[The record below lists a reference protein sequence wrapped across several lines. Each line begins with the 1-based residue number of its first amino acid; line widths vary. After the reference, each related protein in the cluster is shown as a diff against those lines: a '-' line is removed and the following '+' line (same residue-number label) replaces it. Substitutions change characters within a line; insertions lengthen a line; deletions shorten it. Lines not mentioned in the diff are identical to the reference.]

1 MRCGACSHAWK
12 LDGQALMSV
21 MLQGSVRQGRLIL
34 DIDVAV
40 GDEIVAIS
48 GVNGIGKTTFLR
60 VLAGLL
66 PLGTGTLQVNGNVL
80 DGALNNIDRQIFVPA
95 HLRNV
100 GMVFQ
105 DNVLLPFLSALDNV
119 AYPLMATGIGRQQ
132 AQQFAID
139 AMEQHGI
146 GHLAQMKPTQLSGG
160 QQQRVA
166 LVRALIN
173 KPQLVLLDEPLS
185 ALDVDARREVRG
197 WLRDQLKSVPG
208 TKFVV
213 THDLVDIAELCDR
226 EIAFMQPQLQLL
238 GNETQTTIVR

>member
-1 MRCGACSHAWK
+1 
-12 LDGQALMSV
+12 MSV
-21 MLQGSVRQGRLIL
+21 VLKGSVRQGRLIL
-34 DIDVAV
+34 DLDIDI
-40 GDEIVAIS
+40 GDEVVGIS
-48 GVNGIGKTTFLR
+48 GANGIGKTTFLR

-66 PLGTGTLQVNGNVL
+66 PLDVGILQVNGNVL
-80 DGALNNIDRQIFVPA
+80 DSALDSASDNADRQIFVPA

-119 AYPLMATGIGRQQ
+119 AYPMMATGVGRQQ
-132 AQQFAID
+132 AQQLAID
-139 AMEQHGI
+139 AMGQHGI
-146 GHLAQMKPTQLSGG
+146 GHLAQMKPMQLSGG

-185 ALDVDARREVRG
+185 ALDADARREVRR
-197 WLRDQLKSVPG
+197 WLRDQLKSLPG

-213 THDLVDIAELCDR
+213 THDRLDIAELCDR
-226 EIAFMQPQLQLL
+226 EIAFTQPQSQLL

>member
-1 MRCGACSHAWK
+1 
-12 LDGQALMSV
+12 MSV
-21 MLQGSVRQGRLIL
+21 VLKGSVRQGRLIL
-34 DIDVAV
+34 DLDIDI
-40 GDEIVAIS
+40 GDEVVGIS
-48 GVNGIGKTTFLR
+48 GANGIGKTTFLR

-66 PLGTGTLQVNGNVL
+66 PLDVGILQVNGNVL
-80 DGALNNIDRQIFVPA
+80 DSALDSADRQIFVPA

-119 AYPLMATGIGRQQ
+119 AYPLMATGVGRQQ
-132 AQQFAID
+132 AQQLAID
-139 AMEQHGI
+139 AMGQQGI

-173 KPQLVLLDEPLS
+173 KPRLVLLDEPLS
-185 ALDVDARREVRG
+185 ALDADARREVRR
-197 WLRDQLKSVPG
+197 WLRDQLKSLPG

-213 THDLVDIAELCDR
+213 THDRLDIAELCDR
-226 EIAFMQPQLQLL
+226 EIAFKQPQSQLL

>member
-1 MRCGACSHAWK
+1 
-12 LDGQALMSV
+12 MSV
-21 MLQGSVRQGRLIL
+21 VLQGSVRQGRLIL
-34 DIDVAV
+34 DIDVVV

-66 PLGTGTLQVNGNVL
+66 PLDAGILQVHEQVFDDVDN
-80 DGALNNIDRQIFVPA
+80 QIFVPA

-119 AYPLMATGIGRQQ
+119 AYPMMATGVGRQQ
-132 AQQFAID
+132 AQQLAID
-139 AMEQHGI
+139 AMGQHGI
-146 GHLAQMKPTQLSGG
+146 SHLAQMKPTQLSGG

-185 ALDVDARREVRG
+185 ALDADARREVRS
-197 WLRDQLKSVPG
+197 WLRDELKSLPG

-213 THDLVDIAELCDR
+213 THDLIDIAELCDR
-226 EIAFMQPQLQLL
+226 EIAFMQPQSQLS

>member
-1 MRCGACSHAWK
+1 V
-12 LDGQALMSV
+12 SV
-21 MLQGSVRQGRLIL
+21 VLQGSVRQGRLIL

-66 PLGTGTLQVNGNVL
+66 PLDNGTLQVNGIVL
-80 DGALNNIDRQIFVPA
+80 DDVDKQIFAPA

-119 AYPLMATGIGRQQ
+119 AYPLMATGVGRQQ
-132 AQQFAID
+132 AQQLAID
-139 AMEQHGI
+139 AMEQHGT

-173 KPQLVLLDEPLS
+173 RPQLVLLDEPLS
-185 ALDVDARREVRG
+185 ALDVDARREVRS
-197 WLRDQLKSVPG
+197 WLRDQLKSLPG

-226 EIAFMQPQLQLL
+226 EIAFMQPQLLS
-238 GNETQTTIVR
+238 NETQTTIVR

>member
-1 MRCGACSHAWK
+1 MLKGFVCQ
-12 LDGQALMSV
+12 GQ
-21 MLQGSVRQGRLIL
+21 LIL
-34 DIDVAV
+34 DIDVDV

-66 PLGTGTLQVNGNVL
+66 PLDAGILQVNENVF
-80 DGALNNIDRQIFVPA
+80 DDVNRQIFVPA

-119 AYPLMATGIGRQQ
+119 AYPVMARGIGRQQ
-132 AQQFAID
+132 AQQLAIN
-139 AMEQHGI
+139 AMGQQGI
-146 GHLAQMKPTQLSGG
+146 GHLIQMKPTQLSGG

-166 LVRALIN
+166 LVRALMN

-185 ALDVDARREVRG
+185 ALDADARREVRS
-197 WLRDQLKSVPG
+197 WLRDQLKSLPG
-208 TKFVV
+208 TKFIV
-213 THDLVDIAELCDR
+213 THDQIDIAELCDR
-226 EIAFMQPQLQLL
+226 EIAFVQQQPQLL
-238 GNETQTTIVR
+238 GSETQTTIVR

>member
-1 MRCGACSHAWK
+1 
-12 LDGQALMSV
+12 MSV
-21 MLQGSVRQGRLIL
+21 VLQGSVRQGRLIL

-66 PLGTGTLQVNGNVL
+66 PLDNGTLQVNGIVL
-80 DGALNNIDRQIFVPA
+80 DDVDKQIFVPA

-119 AYPLMATGIGRQQ
+119 AYPLMASGIGRQE
-132 AQQFAID
+132 AQQLAID
-139 AMEQHGI
+139 AMGQHGI

-185 ALDVDARREVRG
+185 ALDVDARREVRS
-197 WLRDQLKSVPG
+197 WLRDQLKSLPG

>member
-1 MRCGACSHAWK
+1 
-12 LDGQALMSV
+12 MSV
-21 MLQGSVRQGRLIL
+21 VLKGSVRQGRLIL
-34 DIDVAV
+34 DLDVVV

-48 GVNGIGKTTFLR
+48 GVNGIGKTTFLK

-66 PLGTGTLQVNGNVL
+66 ALDAGILQVNGNVL
-80 DGALNNIDRQIFVPA
+80 ADINHQVFVPA

-119 AYPLMATGIGRQQ
+119 AYPMMATGVGRQQ
-132 AQQFAID
+132 AQQLAID
-139 AMEQHGI
+139 AMGQHGI
-146 GHLAQMKPTQLSGG
+146 GHLAQMKPMQLSGG

-166 LVRALIN
+166 LVRALIS

-185 ALDVDARREVRG
+185 ALDVDARREVRS
-197 WLRDQLKSVPG
+197 WLRDQLKALPG

-213 THDLVDIAELCDR
+213 THDLVDISELCDR
-226 EIAFMQPQLQLL
+226 EIAFVQPQSQLL

>member
-1 MRCGACSHAWK
+1 
-12 LDGQALMSV
+12 MSV

-34 DIDVAV
+34 DVDVVV

-66 PLGTGTLQVNGNVL
+66 PLDAGTLQVHR
-80 DGALNNIDRQIFVPA
+80 NIFDDVDHQVFVPA

-119 AYPLMATGIGRQQ
+119 AYPILATGASRQHARNQAIG
-132 AQQFAID
+132 
-139 AMEQHGI
+139 AMGEHGI
-146 GHLAQMKPTQLSGG
+146 GHLAEMKPSQLSGG

-166 LVRALIN
+166 LVRALIG
-173 KPQLVLLDEPLS
+173 KPQMILLDEPLS
-185 ALDVDARREVRG
+185 ALDEDARREVRV
-197 WLRDQLKSVPG
+197 WLKGQLRALSG

-213 THDLVDIAELCDR
+213 THDRIDITELCDR
-226 EIAFMQPQLQLL
+226 EIAFVQPQSQLL
-238 GNETQTTIVR
+238 SNETQTTIVR

>member
-1 MRCGACSHAWK
+1 
-12 LDGQALMSV
+12 MSV
-21 MLQGSVRQGRLIL
+21 MLKGSVRQGRLIL
-34 DIDVAV
+34 DIDVVV

-60 VLAGLL
+60 LLAGLL
-66 PLGTGTLQVNGNVL
+66 PLESGILQVNGNVL
-80 DGALNNIDRQIFVPA
+80 DGALNNIDRQVFVPA
-95 HLRNV
+95 HQRNV

-132 AQQFAID
+132 AQQLAIN
-139 AMEQHGI
+139 AMGQHGI
-146 GHLAQMKPTQLSGG
+146 GHLAHMKPMQLSGG

-166 LVRALIN
+166 LVRALIG

-185 ALDVDARREVRG
+185 ALDADARREVRS
-197 WLRDQLKSVPG
+197 WLRDQLKSLPG

-213 THDLVDIAELCDR
+213 THDLIEIAELCDR
-226 EIAFMQPQLQLL
+226 EIAFKQMQSQLS

>member
-1 MRCGACSHAWK
+1 
-12 LDGQALMSV
+12 MSV
-21 MLQGSVRQGRLIL
+21 VLKGSVRQGRLIL
-34 DIDVAV
+34 DIDVVV

-60 VLAGLL
+60 LLAGLL
-66 PLGTGTLQVNGNVL
+66 PLESGILQVNGNVL
-80 DGALNNIDRQIFVPA
+80 DGALNNIDRQVFVPA
-95 HLRNV
+95 HQRNV

-119 AYPLMATGIGRQQ
+119 AYPLMAIGIGRQQ
-132 AQQFAID
+132 AQQLAID
-139 AMEQHGI
+139 AMGQHGI
-146 GHLAQMKPTQLSGG
+146 GHMAHMKPTQLSGG

-185 ALDVDARREVRG
+185 ALDADARREVRS
-197 WLRDQLKSVPG
+197 WLRDQLKSLPG

-213 THDLVDIAELCDR
+213 THDLIEIAELCDR
-226 EIAFMQPQLQLL
+226 EIAFKQMQSQLS

>member
-1 MRCGACSHAWK
+1 
-12 LDGQALMSV
+12 MSV
-21 MLQGSVRQGRLIL
+21 VLKGSVRQGRLIL
-34 DIDVAV
+34 DIDVVV

-66 PLGTGTLQVNGNVL
+66 PLDSGILQINKIMF
-80 DGALNNIDRQIFVPA
+80 DDIDHQIFVPA

-119 AYPLMATGIGRQQ
+119 AYPLMASGIGRQQ
-132 AQQFAID
+132 AQQLAID
-139 AMEQHGI
+139 AMGQHGI

-166 LVRALIN
+166 LVRALIS

-185 ALDVDARREVRG
+185 ALDVDARREVRS
-197 WLRDQLKSVPG
+197 WLRDQLKSLPG

>member
-1 MRCGACSHAWK
+1 
-12 LDGQALMSV
+12 MSV
-21 MLQGSVRQGRLIL
+21 VLKGSVRQGRLIL
-34 DIDVAV
+34 DIDVVV

-66 PLGTGTLQVNGNVL
+66 PLDTGTLQVNGIVL
-80 DGALNNIDRQIFVPA
+80 DDVDNQIFVPA

-119 AYPLMATGIGRQQ
+119 AYPLMAIGIGRQQ
-132 AQQFAID
+132 AQQLAID
-139 AMEQHGI
+139 AMGQHGI
-146 GHLAQMKPTQLSGG
+146 GHLAHMKPTQLSGG

-185 ALDVDARREVRG
+185 ALDADARREVRS
-197 WLRDQLKSVPG
+197 WLRDQLKSLPG

-213 THDLVDIAELCDR
+213 THDLIEIAELCDR
-226 EIAFMQPQLQLL
+226 EIAFKQMQSQLS

>member
-1 MRCGACSHAWK
+1 
-12 LDGQALMSV
+12 MSV
-21 MLQGSVRQGRLIL
+21 VLGGSVRQGRLIL
-34 DIDVAV
+34 DIDVVV

-66 PLGTGTLQVNGNVL
+66 PLDSGTLQVNGNVL
-80 DGALNNIDRQIFVPA
+80 DNADRQIFVPA

-105 DNVLLPFLSALDNV
+105 DDVLLPFLSALDNV
-119 AYPLMATGIGRQQ
+119 AYPMMATGIARQQ
-132 AQQFAID
+132 AQQLAID
-139 AMEQHGI
+139 AMVLHGI
-146 GHLAQMKPTQLSGG
+146 GHLTHMKPTQMSGG

-185 ALDVDARREVRG
+185 ALDADARREVRS
-197 WLRDQLKSVPG
+197 WLRDNLKSLPG

-213 THDLVDIAELCDR
+213 THDRVDIAELCDR
-226 EIAFMQPQLQLL
+226 EIAFVQSQLL
-238 GNETQTTIVR
+238 GDETQTTIVR

>member
-1 MRCGACSHAWK
+1 
-12 LDGQALMSV
+12 MSV
-21 MLQGSVRQGRLIL
+21 MFKGSVRQGHLIL
-34 DIDVAV
+34 DVDVVV

-66 PLGTGTLQVNGNVL
+66 PLDAGILQVNENVF
-80 DGALNNIDRQIFVPA
+80 DDVNRQIFVPA

-119 AYPLMATGIGRQQ
+119 AYPVMATGIGRQQ
-132 AQQFAID
+132 AQQLAIN
-139 AMEQHGI
+139 AMGQHGI
-146 GHLAQMKPTQLSGG
+146 GHLIQMKPTQLSGG

-166 LVRALIN
+166 LVRALMN

-185 ALDVDARREVRG
+185 ALDADARREVRS
-197 WLRDQLKSVPG
+197 WLRDQLKSLPG
-208 TKFVV
+208 TKFIV
-213 THDLVDIAELCDR
+213 THDQIDFAELCDR
-226 EIAFMQPQLQLL
+226 EIAFEQLESQSQLL

>member
-1 MRCGACSHAWK
+1 MFK
-12 LDGQALMSV
+12 
-21 MLQGSVRQGRLIL
+21 GSVRQGHLIL
-34 DIDVAV
+34 DVDVVV

-66 PLGTGTLQVNGNVL
+66 PLDAGILQVNENVF
-80 DGALNNIDRQIFVPA
+80 DDVNRQIFVPA

-119 AYPLMATGIGRQQ
+119 AYPVMATGIGRQQ
-132 AQQFAID
+132 AQQLAIN
-139 AMEQHGI
+139 AMGQHGI
-146 GHLAQMKPTQLSGG
+146 RHLIQMKPTQLSGG

-166 LVRALIN
+166 LVRALMN
-173 KPQLVLLDEPLS
+173 NPQLVLLDEPLS
-185 ALDVDARREVRG
+185 ALDADARREVRS
-197 WLRDQLKSVPG
+197 WLRDQLKSLPG

-213 THDLVDIAELCDR
+213 THDQIDIAELFDR
-226 EIAFMQPQLQLL
+226 EIAFVQHQPQLL

>member
-1 MRCGACSHAWK
+1 MCSRARGHAWK
-12 LDGQALMSV
+12 LDGEALMSV
-21 MLQGSVRQGRLIL
+21 MLKGSVRQGRLIL
-34 DIDVAV
+34 DIDVVV

-66 PLGTGTLQVNGNVL
+66 PLDTGTLQVNGNVL
-80 DGALNNIDRQIFVPA
+80 DDVNNQIFVPA

-132 AQQFAID
+132 AQQLAID
-139 AMEQHGI
+139 AMGQHGI

-185 ALDVDARREVRG
+185 ALDVDARREVRS
-197 WLRDQLKSVPG
+197 WLRDQLKSLPG

-226 EIAFMQPQLQLL
+226 EIAFMQPPSQSHSQLL

>member
-1 MRCGACSHAWK
+1 
-12 LDGQALMSV
+12 MSV
-21 MLQGSVRQGRLIL
+21 VLKGSVRQGRLIL
-34 DIDVAV
+34 DIDVV
-40 GDEIVAIS
+40 VSDEIVAIS

-66 PLGTGTLQVNGNVL
+66 PLDAGILQVHEQVF
-80 DGALNNIDRQIFVPA
+80 DDIDNQIFVPA

-105 DNVLLPFLSALDNV
+105 DDVLLPFLSALDNV
-119 AYPLMATGIGRQQ
+119 AYPLMAIGIGRQQ
-132 AQQFAID
+132 AQQLAID
-139 AMEQHGI
+139 AMGQHGI
-146 GHLAQMKPTQLSGG
+146 GHLAQIKPTHLSGG

-185 ALDVDARREVRG
+185 ALDADARREVRS
-197 WLRDQLKSVPG
+197 WLRDELKSLPG

-226 EIAFMQPQLQLL
+226 EIAFMQPQSQLS

>member
-1 MRCGACSHAWK
+1 
-12 LDGQALMSV
+12 MSV
-21 MLQGSVRQGRLIL
+21 TLKGSVRQGRLML
-34 DIDVAV
+34 DIDIAI
-40 GDEIVAIS
+40 GGEIVAIS

-60 VLAGLL
+60 LLAGLL
-66 PLGTGTLQVNGNVL
+66 PLDTGTLQVNGNVL
-80 DGALNNIDRQIFVPA
+80 DNADRQIFVPA

-119 AYPLMATGIGRQQ
+119 AYPLMASGIGRQQ
-132 AQQFAID
+132 AQQLAID
-139 AMEQHGI
+139 AMGQHGI

-185 ALDVDARREVRG
+185 ALDVDARREVRS
-197 WLRDQLKSVPG
+197 WLRDQLKSLSG

-226 EIAFMQPQLQLL
+226 EIAFMQPQLL

>member
-1 MRCGACSHAWK
+1 
-12 LDGQALMSV
+12 MSV
-21 MLQGSVRQGRLIL
+21 VLKGSVRQGRLIL
-34 DIDVAV
+34 DIDVVV

-48 GVNGIGKTTFLR
+48 GVNGIGKTTFLK

-66 PLGTGTLQVNGNVL
+66 PLGAGILQVNGNIL
-80 DGALNNIDRQIFVPA
+80 DSIDHQVFVPA

-119 AYPLMATGIGRQQ
+119 AYPLMATGVGRQQ
-132 AQQFAID
+132 AQQLAVD
-139 AMEQHGI
+139 AMAQHGI
-146 GHLAQMKPTQLSGG
+146 SQLAQMKPTQLSGG

-166 LVRALIN
+166 LVRAMIN

-185 ALDVDARREVRG
+185 ALDVDARREVRN
-197 WLRDQLKSVPG
+197 WLRDQLKLLPG

-213 THDLVDIAELCDR
+213 THDRLDIAELCDR
-226 EIAFMQPQLQLL
+226 EIAFVQPQSQLL

>member
-1 MRCGACSHAWK
+1 MFK
-12 LDGQALMSV
+12 
-21 MLQGSVRQGRLIL
+21 GSVRQGHLIL
-34 DIDVAV
+34 DVDVVV

-66 PLGTGTLQVNGNVL
+66 PLDAGILQVNENVF
-80 DGALNNIDRQIFVPA
+80 DDVNRQIFVPA

-119 AYPLMATGIGRQQ
+119 AYPVMATGIGRQQ
-132 AQQFAID
+132 AQQLAIN
-139 AMEQHGI
+139 AMGQHGI
-146 GHLAQMKPTQLSGG
+146 GHLIQMKPTQLSGG

-166 LVRALIN
+166 LVRALMN
-173 KPQLVLLDEPLS
+173 NPQLVLLDEPLS
-185 ALDVDARREVRG
+185 ALDADARREVRS
-197 WLRDQLKSVPG
+197 WLRDQLKSLPG

-213 THDLVDIAELCDR
+213 THDQIDIAELCDR
-226 EIAFMQPQLQLL
+226 EIAFVQQQPQLL

>member
-1 MRCGACSHAWK
+1 
-12 LDGQALMSV
+12 MSV
-21 MLQGSVRQGRLIL
+21 MLKGSVRQGRLML
-34 DIDVAV
+34 DIDIAV

-66 PLGTGTLQVNGNVL
+66 PLDSGILQMNGIVF
-80 DGALNNIDRQIFVPA
+80 DDIDHQVFVPA

-105 DNVLLPFLSALDNV
+105 DNVLMPFLSALDNV
-119 AYPLMATGIGRQQ
+119 AYPMMASGFGRQE
-132 AQQFAID
+132 AQQLAID
-139 AMEQHGI
+139 AMGQHGI
-146 GHLAQMKPTQLSGG
+146 GHLAQTKPTQLSGG

-185 ALDVDARREVRG
+185 ALDVDARREVRS
-197 WLRDQLKSVPG
+197 WLGDQLKLLPG

-226 EIAFMQPQLQLL
+226 EIAFMQPQSQLL
-238 GNETQTTIVR
+238 GNEMQTTIVR

>member
-1 MRCGACSHAWK
+1 
-12 LDGQALMSV
+12 MSV
-21 MLQGSVRQGRLIL
+21 VLKGSVRQGRLIL
-34 DIDVAV
+34 DLDIDI
-40 GDEIVAIS
+40 GDEVVGIS
-48 GVNGIGKTTFLR
+48 GANGIGKTTFLR

-66 PLGTGTLQVNGNVL
+66 PLDVGILQVNGNVL
-80 DGALNNIDRQIFVPA
+80 DSALDSADRQIFVPA

-119 AYPLMATGIGRQQ
+119 AYPMMATGVGRQQ
-132 AQQFAID
+132 AQQLAID
-139 AMEQHGI
+139 AMDQHGI
-146 GHLAQMKPTQLSGG
+146 GHLAQMKPMQLSGG

-185 ALDVDARREVRG
+185 ALDVDARREVRR
-197 WLRDQLKSVPG
+197 WLRDQLKSLPG

-213 THDLVDIAELCDR
+213 THDRLDIAELCDR
-226 EIAFMQPQLQLL
+226 EIAFMQPQSQLSD
-238 GNETQTTIVR
+238 NETQTTIVR

>member
-1 MRCGACSHAWK
+1 MRCRACGHAWK
-12 LDGQALMSV
+12 LDGEALMSV
-21 MLQGSVRQGRLIL
+21 TLKGSVRQGHLIL

-66 PLGTGTLQVNGNVL
+66 PLDTGTLQVNGNVL
-80 DGALNNIDRQIFVPA
+80 DDNDRQIFVPA

-132 AQQFAID
+132 AQQLAID
-139 AMEQHGI
+139 AIGQHGI

-166 LVRALIN
+166 LVRALIS

-185 ALDVDARREVRG
+185 ALDVDARREVRS
-197 WLRDQLKSVPG
+197 WLRDQLKSLPG

-213 THDLVDIAELCDR
+213 THDLVDIPELCDR
-226 EIAFMQPQLQLL
+226 EIAFMQPQAQLL

>member
-1 MRCGACSHAWK
+1 
-12 LDGQALMSV
+12 MSV

-34 DIDVAV
+34 DIDVVV

-66 PLGTGTLQVNGNVL
+66 PLDAGILQVHEQVFDDVDN
-80 DGALNNIDRQIFVPA
+80 QIFVSA

-119 AYPLMATGIGRQQ
+119 AYPMMATGVGRQQ
-132 AQQFAID
+132 AQQLAID
-139 AMEQHGI
+139 AMGQHGI

-185 ALDVDARREVRG
+185 ALDVDARREVRS
-197 WLRDQLKSVPG
+197 WLRDQLKSLPG

-213 THDLVDIAELCDR
+213 THDLVDIDELCDR
-226 EIAFMQPQLQLL
+226 EIAFEQLESQSQLL
-238 GNETQTTIVR
+238 SNETQTTIVR

>member
-1 MRCGACSHAWK
+1 
-12 LDGQALMSV
+12 MSV
-21 MLQGSVRQGRLIL
+21 VLKGSVRQGRLIL
-34 DIDVAV
+34 DIDIVV

-60 VLAGLL
+60 LLAGLL
-66 PLGTGTLQVNGNVL
+66 PLESGILQVNGNVL
-80 DGALNNIDRQIFVPA
+80 DGALNNFDRQVFVPA
-95 HLRNV
+95 HQRNV

-119 AYPLMATGIGRQQ
+119 AYPLMAIGIGRQQ
-132 AQQFAID
+132 AQQLAID
-139 AMEQHGI
+139 AMGQHGI
-146 GHLAQMKPTQLSGG
+146 GHMAHMKPTQLSGG

-173 KPQLVLLDEPLS
+173 KPQLVLLDEPRS
-185 ALDVDARREVRG
+185 ARDADARREVRS
-197 WLRDQLKSVPG
+197 WLRDQLKSLPG

-213 THDLVDIAELCDR
+213 THDLIEIAELCDR
-226 EIAFMQPQLQLL
+226 EIAFKKMQSQLS

>member
-1 MRCGACSHAWK
+1 
-12 LDGQALMSV
+12 MSV
-21 MLQGSVRQGRLIL
+21 MFKGSVRQGHLIL
-34 DIDVAV
+34 DVDVVV

-66 PLGTGTLQVNGNVL
+66 PLDAGILQVNENVF
-80 DGALNNIDRQIFVPA
+80 DDVNRQIFVPA

-119 AYPLMATGIGRQQ
+119 AYPVMATGIGRQQ
-132 AQQFAID
+132 AQQLAIN
-139 AMEQHGI
+139 AMGQHGI
-146 GHLAQMKPTQLSGG
+146 RHLIQMKPTQLSGG

-166 LVRALIN
+166 LVRALMN

-185 ALDVDARREVRG
+185 ALDADARREVRS
-197 WLRDQLKSVPG
+197 WLRDQLKSLPG
-208 TKFVV
+208 TKFIV
-213 THDLVDIAELCDR
+213 THDQIDIAELCDR
-226 EIAFMQPQLQLL
+226 EIAFVQQQPQLL
-238 GNETQTTIVR
+238 GSETQTTIVR

>member
-1 MRCGACSHAWK
+1 
-12 LDGQALMSV
+12 MSLV
-21 MLQGSVRQGRLIL
+21 LKGSVRQGRLIL
-34 DIDVAV
+34 DMDIDI
-40 GDEIVAIS
+40 GDEVVGIS
-48 GVNGIGKTTFLR
+48 GANGIGKTTFLR

-66 PLGTGTLQVNGNVL
+66 PLDSGILQMNGIVFDDVDN
-80 DGALNNIDRQIFVPA
+80 QIFVPA

-119 AYPLMATGIGRQQ
+119 AYPMMATGIGQRQ
-132 AQQFAID
+132 AQQLAID
-139 AMEQHGI
+139 AMGQHGI
-146 GHLAQMKPTQLSGG
+146 GHLAQMKPMQLSGG

-185 ALDVDARREVRG
+185 ALDADARREVRR
-197 WLRDQLKSVPG
+197 WLRDQLKSLPG

-213 THDLVDIAELCDR
+213 THDRLDIAELCDR
-226 EIAFMQPQLQLL
+226 EIAFTQPQSQLL

>member
-1 MRCGACSHAWK
+1 
-12 LDGQALMSV
+12 MS
-21 MLQGSVRQGRLIL
+21 LELKGSVRQGRLIL
-34 DIDVAV
+34 DLDINI
-40 GDEIVAIS
+40 GDEVVGIS
-48 GVNGIGKTTFLR
+48 GANGIGKTTFLR

-66 PLGTGTLQVNGNVL
+66 PLDAGILQVNGNVF
-80 DGALNNIDRQIFVPA
+80 DSASDNADRQIFVPA

-119 AYPLMATGIGRQQ
+119 AYPLMATGVGRQQ
-132 AQQFAID
+132 AQQLAID
-139 AMEQHGI
+139 AMDQHGI

-185 ALDVDARREVRG
+185 ALDADARREVRR
-197 WLRDQLKSVPG
+197 WLRDQLKSLPG

-213 THDLVDIAELCDR
+213 THDRLDIAELCDR
-226 EIAFMQPQLQLL
+226 EIAFTQPQSQLL
-238 GNETQTTIVR
+238 GNETQTTIVQ

>member
-1 MRCGACSHAWK
+1 
-12 LDGQALMSV
+12 MSLV
-21 MLQGSVRQGRLIL
+21 LKGSVRQGRLIL
-34 DIDVAV
+34 DMDIDI
-40 GDEIVAIS
+40 GDEVVGIS
-48 GVNGIGKTTFLR
+48 GANGIGKTTFLR

-66 PLGTGTLQVNGNVL
+66 PLDSGILQMNGIVFDDVDN
-80 DGALNNIDRQIFVPA
+80 QIFVPA

-119 AYPLMATGIGRQQ
+119 AYPMMATGIGQRQ
-132 AQQFAID
+132 AQQLAID
-139 AMEQHGI
+139 AMGQHGI
-146 GHLAQMKPTQLSGG
+146 GHLAQMKPMQLSGG

-185 ALDVDARREVRG
+185 ALDLEARREVRS
-197 WLRDQLKSVPG
+197 WLRDQLKSLPG

-213 THDLVDIAELCDR
+213 THDRLDIAELCDR
-226 EIAFMQPQLQLL
+226 EIAFMQPQSQLSD
-238 GNETQTTIVR
+238 NETQTTIVR

>member
-1 MRCGACSHAWK
+1 
-12 LDGQALMSV
+12 MSV
-21 MLQGSVRQGRLIL
+21 VLKGTVRQGRLIL
-34 DIDVAV
+34 DIDVVV

-48 GVNGIGKTTFLR
+48 GINGIGKTTFLR

-66 PLGTGTLQVNGNVL
+66 PLDTGILQVDEKLFDDV
-80 DGALNNIDRQIFVPA
+80 DQQIFVPA

-119 AYPLMATGIGRQQ
+119 AYPMMATGVGRQQ
-132 AQQFAID
+132 AKQLAID
-139 AMEQHGI
+139 AMVQHGI

-185 ALDVDARREVRG
+185 ALDTDARREVRT
-197 WLRDQLKSVPG
+197 WLAQQLAELQG

-213 THDLVDIAELCDR
+213 THDRVDIAELCDR
-226 EIAFMQPQLQLL
+226 EIAFMQLQPQLM

>member
-1 MRCGACSHAWK
+1 
-12 LDGQALMSV
+12 MSV
-21 MLQGSVRQGRLIL
+21 VLKGSVRQGRLIL
-34 DIDVAV
+34 DIDVV
-40 GDEIVAIS
+40 VSDEIVAIS

-66 PLGTGTLQVNGNVL
+66 PLDAGILQVNGIVL
-80 DGALNNIDRQIFVPA
+80 DDVDNQIFVPA

-119 AYPLMATGIGRQQ
+119 AYPLMTTGIGRQQ
-132 AQQFAID
+132 AQQLAID
-139 AMEQHGI
+139 AMGQHGI

-185 ALDVDARREVRG
+185 ALDVDARREVRS
-197 WLRDQLKSVPG
+197 WLRDQLKALPG

-213 THDLVDIAELCDR
+213 THDLVDISELCDR
-226 EIAFMQPQLQLL
+226 EIAFVQPQSQLL